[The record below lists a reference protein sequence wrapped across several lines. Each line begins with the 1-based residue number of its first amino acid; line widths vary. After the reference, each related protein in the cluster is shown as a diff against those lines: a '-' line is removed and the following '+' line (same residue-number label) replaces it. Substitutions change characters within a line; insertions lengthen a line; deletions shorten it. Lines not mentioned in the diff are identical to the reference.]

1 MYWIA
6 ELFEFDISCV
16 LKACGM
22 VTIKSENVEK
32 TLPNISTELSM
43 MGLNVQSELLT
54 MSSSYAT

>member
-6 ELFEFDISCV
+6 ELFVFDILCV
-16 LKACGM
+16 LKGCGM
-22 VTIKSENVEK
+22 VSIKSENVEK